1 MAGRLRKFSAGASRQ
16 RGLET
21 ISAGRLWGSNEFAL
35 SCATS
40 RHRNRR
46 DGLGDAKSADEIS
59 RIALAGT
66 GRGNLGSAGR
76 SQKFHPF
83 ENDGVVGV
91 PSGGAIDRRGW
102 SARERRARALEENA
116 RANRAGSPGARFR
129 AALPAGGGKRR
140 WFARRRRRVL
150 ALLVLVRYLS
160 EFARA
165 QRRSA
170 RTFRTPAH
178 VAKRSRFDI
187 RRIRSAR

>member
-21 ISAGRLWGSNEFAL
+21 ISAGRLWGSDEFAL

-102 SARERRARALEENA
+102 SARERRARALEESP
-116 RANRAGSPGARFR
+116 RANPSGGLRARLQSESESVYPV
-129 AALPAGGGKRR
+129 L
-140 WFARRRRRVL
+140 RRRRPQRQL
-150 ALLVLVRYLS
+150 ALQNDLGLLS
-160 EFARA
+160 EEYDPREKRFLGNFPQAFTHVSLIVAA
-165 QRRSA
+165 Q
-170 RTFRTPAH
+170 FLEE
-178 VAKRSRFDI
+178 KK
-187 RRIRSAR
+187 